1 MIFSRLFVV
10 VCISS
15 TEAFSPAAIKSR
27 AKATSAS
34 SWSSLAVYTTSSD
47 DDNNSDGGDTST
59 QAAGL
64 SRRGFVSSVV
74 ATAAAGAT
82 VLTASNLPIAKT
94 ATTAW
99 AAADLDPKTSFS
111 TPETGRKA
119 PDFELPSSRGSGTTS
134 LSELTKAGKW
144 TVLYFYPGA
153 FSTGCTLEAKSFQRD
168 IEEYRKSNAQ
178 IVGVSVDPP
187 EKNEAF
193 CSATGLDFYMLSD
206 VGGKVSTEYGSAV
219 RIPGFGTFSNRQTYL
234 IDPQGKLQ
242 WVFTGVENRIP
253 THSKEVLAK
262 LEEIQ
267 SGQVS

>member
-1 MIFSRLFVV
+1 MIFSRLMLLVCVV
-10 VCISS
+10 G
-15 TEAFSPAAIKSR
+15 TTHAFSPAAIKPKS
-27 AKATSAS
+27 TTELSSSAS
-34 SWSSLAVYTTSSD
+34 
-47 DDNNSDGGDTST
+47 NNSEDEAKKSAESSSNVGGRRSFVKNLV
-59 QAAGL
+59 AAG
-64 SRRGFVSSVV
+64 
-74 ATAAAGAT
+74 T
-82 VLTASNLPIAKT
+82 VLSVSTVLSPSTTLPAF
-94 ATTAW
+94 
-99 AAADLDPKTSFS
+99 AAADLDAKSSFS
-111 TPETGRKA
+111 TPETGKKA
-119 PDFELPSSRGSGTTS
+119 PSFVLPSSRGEGSTS
-134 LSELTKAGKW
+134 LDDLTKSGKW

-168 IEEYRKSNAQ
+168 IQEYRNFNAQ

-234 IDPQGKLQ
+234 IDPQGNLR

-262 LEEIQ
+262 LTELEG
-267 SGQVS
+267 GQATA

>member
-1 MIFSRLFVV
+1 MSR
-10 VCISS
+10 
-15 TEAFSPAAIKSR
+15 
-27 AKATSAS
+27 ATSAAAS
-34 SWSSLAVYTTSSD
+34 EPLAASTSNN
-47 DDNNSDGGDTST
+47 DNNNGDETST
-59 QAAGL
+59 T
-64 SRRGFVSSVV
+64 SRRGFVNSLV
-74 ATAAAGAT
+74 AAGAT
-82 VLTASNLPIAKT
+82 ALTVSNLPIM
-94 ATTAW
+94 TAW
-99 AAADLDPKTSFS
+99 AAADLDPKNSFS

-119 PDFELPSSRGSGTTS
+119 PDFELPSSRGAGTTS
-134 LSELTKAGKW
+134 LSELTKSGKW

-168 IEEYRKSNAQ
+168 IDDYRKSNAQ

-187 EKNEAF
+187 EKNQAF

-206 VGGKVSTEYGSAV
+206 VGGKVSTAYGSAV

-267 SGQVS
+267 SGQSS